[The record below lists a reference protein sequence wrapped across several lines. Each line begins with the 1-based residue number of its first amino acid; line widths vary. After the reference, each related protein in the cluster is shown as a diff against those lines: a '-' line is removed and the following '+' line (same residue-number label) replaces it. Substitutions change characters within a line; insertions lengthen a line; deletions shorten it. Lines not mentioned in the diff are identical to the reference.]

1 MQKQDFKTHKSV
13 PYLLIMPSMLI
24 LSLFL
29 YWPTIQSLI
38 LSLYRNAPFGSIKIY
53 VGMQNYFTLF
63 SDPAYLAS
71 LIRSALFVFITIF
84 GGLIISLMLALLV
97 NKKLYGIKV
106 YRTIFFIPY
115 AISPTVAGSLW
126 VFLLNP
132 VAGHVNYILELLFN
146 VQVPWLTSGVFA
158 FTAVIIASI
167 WKNMGF
173 NIIFFLAGLQSIPD
187 SVYEAAEIDGA
198 SSFQILKDITI
209 PLLSPTTFYLI
220 IMNIIFT
227 VFQTFG
233 IIDIMTQGGPADATN
248 MVIYKLYRDMFINF
262 RPGLAA
268 AQSVILLG
276 LVLLVTFFHFK
287 FGSKGIH
294 YQ

>member
-84 GGLIISLMLALLV
+84 GGLIVSLMLALLV

>member
-1 MQKQDFKTHKSV
+1 MEEQNYQTNFSV
-13 PYLLIMPSMLI
+13 PYILLTPSLI
-24 LSLFL
+24 ILTLFL
-29 YWPTIQSLI
+29 YWPTVQSLF
-38 LSLYRNAPFGSIKIY
+38 LSLYRNAPFGRVKIY
-53 VGMQNYFTLF
+53 VGVENYINLFT
-63 SDPAYLAS
+63 DPSYLAS
-71 LIRSALFVFITIF
+71 LSRSAVFVLITIF
-84 GGLIISLMLALLV
+84 GGLLISLILAVLV
-97 NKKLYGIKV
+97 NKKIYGIKL

-132 VAGHVNYILELLFN
+132 VAGHVNYILDLLFN
-146 VQVPWLTSGVFA
+146 IQVPWLTNSFFA
-158 FTAVIIASI
+158 FTAIIAASI

-187 SVYEAAEIDGA
+187 SIYESAEIDGA
-198 SSFQILKDITI
+198 NSFQIFKSITV

-233 IIDIMTQGGPADATN
+233 IIDIMTQGGPSESTN
-248 MVIYKLYRDMFINF
+248 LLIYKLYRDMFINF
-262 RPGLAA
+262 RPGIAA
-268 AQSVILLG
+268 AQSVILLS
-276 LVLLVTFFHFK
+276 LVLFITFIHFK

>member
-1 MQKQDFKTHKSV
+1 
-13 PYLLIMPSMLI
+13 MLI

>member
-1 MQKQDFKTHKSV
+1 
-13 PYLLIMPSMLI
+13 MPSMLI